1 MNTSS
6 VVRRLELVDCTDELL
21 SKFSRYQE
29 VKRCWRKEDNKWV
42 LKDIYYVMQWDDIK
56 KQSVIASLVLC
67 IQNGGRV
74 IGAFIGDVLVG
85 FASID
90 KSAFGSQNQY
100 VNLDMI
106 QTSDGYRNK
115 GIGRQ
120 LFRGIC
126 EQARELKAKKL
137 YISAHSAEDSM
148 AFYRKVGCVEAIET
162 NQVLAEKEPCD
173 CQLEYT
179 L

>member
-1 MNTSS
+1 
-6 VVRRLELVDCTDELL
+6 LLDCTPELL
-21 SKFSRYQE
+21 ARFSRYQE
-29 VKRCWRKEDNKWV
+29 VKRCWRKEDAKWV
-42 LKDIYYVMQWDDIK
+42 LKDISYVGQWDEKK
-56 KQSVIASLVLC
+56 KQSVIVSLFSC

-74 IGAFIGDVLVG
+74 VGAFIGDTLVG

-90 KSAFGSQNQY
+90 AKLFGSQNQY
-100 VNLDMI
+100 VDLAMI
-106 QTSDGYRNK
+106 HTSDGYRNK

-120 LFRGIC
+120 LFNVAC
-126 EQARELKAKKL
+126 EHAKELNAKKL

-148 AFYRKVGCVEAIET
+148 AFYRKIGCVDAIEI
-162 NQVLAEKEPCD
+162 NQELAEKEPCD